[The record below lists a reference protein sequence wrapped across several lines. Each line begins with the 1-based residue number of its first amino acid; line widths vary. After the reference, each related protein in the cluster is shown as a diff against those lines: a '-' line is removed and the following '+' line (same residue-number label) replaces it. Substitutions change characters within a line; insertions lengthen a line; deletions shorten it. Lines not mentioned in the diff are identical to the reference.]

1 VGKILDRFLLFIF
14 SLVILLVS
22 VTGLTIAFAWVPKEK
37 VHNFIEDVYHD
48 PFTAYLTIAICALLA
63 LIAVR
68 LFFVSFRRSQVQA
81 PFIAERTE
89 LGEFRISLETI
100 ENLSLKAASK
110 VRGVK
115 DLKVRVHVS
124 PPGLEIDVR
133 TIVDGERIIPELTD
147 EIQKA
152 VKSQIEEIAGY
163 PVVSVSVYVANTVQS
178 STPVRRVE

>member
-1 VGKILDRFLLFIF
+1 MGKILDRFLLFIY
-14 SLVILLVS
+14 SLVILIGS
-22 VTGLTIAFAWVPKEK
+22 IIGLTVAFAWLPKDG
-37 VHNFIEDVYHD
+37 VHKFIEDVYHD
-48 PFTAYLTIAICALLA
+48 PFTAYLAIAILAVLA
-63 LIAVR
+63 LISLR
-68 LFFVSFRRSQVQA
+68 LLYVSIRRTQVQA

-100 ENLSLKAASK
+100 ENLSLKAATK

-124 PPGLEIDVR
+124 PPGLDIEVR
-133 TIVDGERIIPELTD
+133 TIVDGERAIPELTD
-147 EIQKA
+147 EIQTA

-178 STPVRRVE
+178 SAAARRVE